1 MPEIEK
7 IQNEWT
13 KDCIMDRTELG
24 EESIKTPN
32 LYDKY
37 LRYYTNE
44 KLFLAKIKS
53 DYHKIKVERWEYYSG
68 KATVPSPTKI
78 LRQDLEMYLDAD
90 ETLSKKK
97 MLRTYQEEKVDLL
110 EKILKS
116 IERRGFAIK
125 SAIDWERLVGGGF

>member
-1 MPEIEK
+1 
-7 IQNEWT
+7 
-13 KDCIMDRTELG
+13 
-24 EESIKTPN
+24 
-32 LYDKY
+32 
-37 LRYYTNE
+37 
-44 KLFLAKIKS
+44 
-53 DYHKIKVERWEYYSG
+53 
-68 KATVPSPTKI
+68 VPSPTKI